1 MARTASMATRTKKGP
16 PVGKSSADLPA
27 AFAGLRAI
35 LQPYAAKLRVRED
48 SKRSY
53 YLETHLA
60 GPRDKPRSFAAAIIM
75 KNYVSFHLVAVYCFP
90 ELLQGMSPALKKHMQ
105 GKGCFN
111 FTAPEAEL
119 FRELA
124 RITAA
129 GARKFRSQ
137 QTR

>member
-1 MARTASMATRTKKGP
+1 MVTRTKKTP
-16 PVGKSSADLPA
+16 LAGKSSADLPA

-35 LQPYAAKLRVRED
+35 LLPYAAKLHVREG

-90 ELLQGMSPALKKHMQ
+90 ELLQGMSPALKKRMQ

-111 FTAPEAEL
+111 FTAPDANL

-124 RITAA
+124 QLTAA

-137 QTR
+137 KKP

>member
-1 MARTASMATRTKKGP
+1 MVTRTRKQP
-16 PVGKSSADLPA
+16 PAGKSPGDLPA

-35 LQPYAAKLRVRED
+35 LQPFAAKLHVRED
-48 SKRSY
+48 SKKSY

-60 GPRDKPRSFAAAIIM
+60 DSRDKPRSFAAAIIM

-111 FTAPEAEL
+111 FTAPDAKL

-124 RITAA
+124 QLTAA

-137 QTR
+137 KTR